1 MPDPIRSEVERP
13 PPDATAPIAFVY
25 SQPEASVLVCTLRA
39 YGIIAFAFDY
49 GTISVMPPWMVAL
62 GGIRVAIPA
71 SQWEDAIALL
81 SEIDEGWAC
90 PPRAYASEAWV
101 SIGLSL
107 ISFFL
112 GAGPPPPRA
121 RGLYA
126 WRRRQAESG
135 SGAR

>member
-1 MPDPIRSEVERP
+1 MV
-13 PPDATAPIAFVY
+13 PIAFVY
-25 SQPEASVLVCTLRA
+25 SQPEAAALVCTLRA
-39 YGIIAFAFDY
+39 YGIIAFPFDY
-49 GTISVMPPWMVAL
+49 GTISVMPRWMVAL
-62 GGIRVAIPA
+62 GGIRIAIPA
-71 SQWEDAIALL
+71 LQWEDAVALL
-81 SEIDEGWAC
+81 SEIDEGWIR

-107 ISFFL
+107 TSFFL
-112 GAGPPPPRA
+112 GAGPPPPCA